1 MRDYIEYM
9 RKEKRKADNTLVAYE
24 RDLKAFDSFLNSRG
38 VNGLEGCSDSD
49 AVAYVLQLNREN
61 SDMASTAALTG
72 LQEQLNSLHF
82 VISGSEICAKS
93 SRTLTAPAQ

>member
-49 AVAYVLQLNREN
+49 ESIDLEWIDTEKCIDLI
-61 SDMASTAALTG
+61 MKG
-72 LQEQLNSLHF
+72 
-82 VISGSEICAKS
+82 EIQDSKTIIGILFA
-93 SRTLTAPAQ
+93 RQAGEI

>member
-38 VNGLEGCSDSD
+38 VNGLEGCSDTS
-49 AVAYVLQLNREN
+49 A
-61 SDMASTAALTG
+61 
-72 LQEQLNSLHF
+72 EQR
-82 VISGSEICAKS
+82 K
-93 SRTLTAPAQ
+93 